1 MDSQKQVLQ
10 KLKQLTGPKTLDQF
24 SQITGIERTRFF
36 RLQQGYEMKLSEF
49 EKILFV
55 IKKYDEDWS
64 PLGTSSHQF
73 DEENLKGDLGRE
85 LWERMDRLVR
95 YKKLLES
102 SFQFVS

>member
-73 DEENLKGDLGRE
+73 SEESLTGDLGRE